1 MTQYREILRLNSLG
15 INHSQIAASVGCSR
29 QTVISVLKKTAQ
41 KSISYAEAKN
51 LSDKD
56 LAAVINDGG
65 LIRIKYRMPDYE
77 RIHKEL
83 AKNGVTLSLLWVE
96 YCEVCRKSGE
106 IPYQSTQFNKYYGDY
121 IRKTGATMHIER
133 TPGESMEVDWGGDTV
148 SLWDESTGKY
158 AKAYVFVS
166 VLSYSGYAYAEA
178 FWTMKMDDWIMAHVH
193 AYEYYG
199 GVSRLLTPD
208 NLRVG
213 ITSNTRSE
221 TVVNKTYQEMA
232 EHYGTAVL
240 PARKYSPNDK
250 PGVEGAV
257 KGVQTWILA
266 ALRNVQFT
274 MLTELNEA
282 IRERLVEYNAKPF
295 QKMDG
300 SRRSRYLEEKGF
312 LLPLPR
318 YPFERAEWISAK
330 VQKDYHVKCGDRYY
344 STPYTYIGCS
354 VDIRA
359 TRDMVEVFYEG
370 SRICSHQRKY
380 FGDKYVTEP
389 NHMPDEHRKHGEWS
403 VERFKAWA
411 RKIGSSALKCVE
423 YFLSSVKVEQQAYK
437 TCNALLHLSDRYSPT
452 RLEAACSKVL
462 SFTPRPS
469 FKAVDSVLKSGKDQ
483 ERSTTPHARTDDV
496 AAEKHGF
503 IRGAEYYGKS
513 GGGSSNDK

>member
-1 MTQYREILRLNSLG
+1 MTQYREILRLHSLG
-15 INHSQIAASVGCSR
+15 VNHSQIAASVSCSR
-29 QTVISVLKKTAQ
+29 QTVISVLKKAAQ
-41 KSISYAEAKN
+41 KTITFNEAKD
-51 LSDKD
+51 LSDRD

-65 LIRIKYRMPDYE
+65 LVRIRYRMPDYE
-77 RIHKEL
+77 GIHKEL

-96 YCEVCRKSGE
+96 YCEECRRSGE

-121 IRKTGATMHIER
+121 VRRTGATMHIAR

-148 SLWDESTGKY
+148 SLWDESTGEY

-199 GVSRLLTPD
+199 GVARLLTPD

-221 TVVNKTYQEMA
+221 TVINKTYQEMA

-240 PARKYSPNDK
+240 PARVYSPNDK

-257 KGVQTWILA
+257 KGIQTWILA
-266 ALRNVQFT
+266 ALRNMQFT
-274 MLTELNEA
+274 SLTELNEA
-282 IRERLVEYNAKPF
+282 IRGKLVEFNAKPF

-300 SRRSRYLEEKGF
+300 SRWSRYLEEKVF

-318 YPFERAEWISAK
+318 YPFERSEWTTAK

-344 STPYTYIGCS
+344 SVPHTYIGCS
-354 VDIRA
+354 VDVRA

-370 SRICSHQRKY
+370 TRICSQQRKY
-380 FGDKYVTEP
+380 FGGKYVTDQ

-403 VERFKAWA
+403 GERFKSWA
-411 RKIGSSALKCVE
+411 IKIGPNTLKCVE
-423 YFLSSVKVEQQAYK
+423 YFLNSVKVEQQAYK
-437 TCNALLHLSDRYSPT
+437 TCNALLHLADRYSSA
-452 RLEAACSKVL
+452 RLESACSKVL

-483 ERSTTPHARTDDV
+483 EQSPSHPTRTIDA

-503 IRGAEYYGKS
+503 IRGAEYYGKNS
-513 GGGSSNDK
+513 GGGGHDE

>member
-15 INHSQIAASVGCSR
+15 VNHSQIAASVGCTR

-41 KSISYAEAKN
+41 KTITYAEAKD

-65 LIRIKYRMPDYE
+65 FVRIRYGIPDYD

-83 AKNGVTLSLLWVE
+83 SKNGVTLSLLWVE
-96 YCEVCRKSGE
+96 YCDECRKSGD

-121 IRKTGATMHIER
+121 VRKTGAVMHIER
-133 TPGESMEVDWGGDTV
+133 NPGESMEVDWAGDTV
-148 SLWDESTGKY
+148 SLWDESTGEY
-158 AKAYVFVS
+158 GKAYVFVS
-166 VLSYSGYAYAEA
+166 ALSFSGYAYAEA
-178 FWTMKMDDWIMAHVH
+178 FWSMKMDDWIMAHVH

-199 GVSRLLTPD
+199 GVTRLLTPD

-240 PARKYSPNDK
+240 PARIYSPQDK
-250 PGVEGAV
+250 PRVEGSV

-266 ALRNVQFT
+266 ALRNVMFT
-274 MLTELNEA
+274 SLAELNEA
-282 IRERLVEYNAKPF
+282 VRKKLVEFNAKPF
-295 QKMDG
+295 QKMEG
-300 SRRSRYLEEKGF
+300 SRWSRFQEERGF

-318 YPFERAEWISAK
+318 YPFERSEWATAK

-344 STPYTYIGCS
+344 SVPFSYIGCT
-354 VDIRA
+354 VDVRA

-370 SRICSHQRKY
+370 TRICSQQRKY
-380 FGDKYVTEP
+380 FGGKYVTDEA
-389 NHMPDEHRKHGEWS
+389 HMPDDHRKHGQWS
-403 VERFKAWA
+403 GERFKSWA
-411 RKIGSSALKCVE
+411 RKIGSSTLSCVD
-423 YFLSSVKVEQQAYK
+423 YFLNSVKVEQQAYK
-437 TCNALLHLSDRYSPT
+437 TCNALLPLSDRYSSI
-452 RLEAACSKVL
+452 RLEAACAKVL

-469 FKAVDSVLKSGKDQ
+469 FKAVDSILKAGKDREQ
-483 ERSTTPHARTDDV
+483 PDNPTVRHGDA
-496 AAEKHGF
+496 AAEQHGF
-503 IRGAEYYGKS
+503 IRGAEYYGKGS
-513 GGGSSNDK
+513 GGGGDDK